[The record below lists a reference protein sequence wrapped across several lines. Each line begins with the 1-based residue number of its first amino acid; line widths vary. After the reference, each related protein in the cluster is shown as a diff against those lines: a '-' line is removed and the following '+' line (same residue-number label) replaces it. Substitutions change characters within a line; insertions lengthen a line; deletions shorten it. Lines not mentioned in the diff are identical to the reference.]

1 MIEAVALNGAIDRDG
16 PRALYLQVAERI
28 ASACRERYRAGERIP
43 AESELMT
50 AFGVARHTLRHAIDV
65 LEQRGVLERR
75 RGLGTFVL
83 PAPLPYPLHAQA
95 RFSET
100 IAAQGRARESRL
112 MAAATEPAGRYADRG
127 SPCAGAA
134 AARRARAPGPRRRRR
149 RLVRRR

>member
-1 MIEAVALNGAIDRDG
+1 VIEAVALNGAIDRDG

-112 MAAATEPAGRYADRG
+112 MAAATTWLSGV
-127 SPCAGAA
+127 SPDSAVSSASSS
-134 AARRARAPGPRRRRR
+134 
-149 RLVRRR
+149 RLIRVRRSSCVQ